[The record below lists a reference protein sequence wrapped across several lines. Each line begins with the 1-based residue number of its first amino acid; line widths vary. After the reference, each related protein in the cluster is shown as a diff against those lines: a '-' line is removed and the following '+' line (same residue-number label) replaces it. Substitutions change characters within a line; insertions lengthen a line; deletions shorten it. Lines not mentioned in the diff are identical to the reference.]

1 MAYYSKVLNFFP
13 TPKFLKFSYV
23 GVDISRNALRYAEIV
38 NNGLHMK
45 LGKWGEKYFP
55 AESDIFSNQAL
66 KDALKELREKEGVEY
81 VKSTLPEEETYLFT
95 IDVEDETEEALR
107 TNIEFHIEENVPI
120 KASDALF
127 EFYVLPT
134 NVTGKRQAVVS
145 VVSKQT
151 VAKYLDLFSS
161 CGITVVS
168 FMIESSS
175 LSRVAVTR
183 EDSATYLLVNLSDQK
198 TVCAVVSQ
206 GYVQF
211 SSTVGAGSNMIN
223 EALKKYYK
231 ISDEEAEKMKKEKGF
246 LKDEGNEETFS
257 ILMNAISVLKD
268 EIEKVSLYWQTHRDK
283 TLKGSI
289 QKIILAGKD
298 AGLAG
303 FADYLSATLK
313 IEVKLLD
320 AWTNI
325 PFYKN
330 QVPPISYKDS
340 FAFGPCL
347 GLSIGSLK

>member
-23 GVDISRNALRYAEIV
+23 GVDISPGELRYAEIT
-38 NNGLHMK
+38 NNGLSMQ

-55 AESDIFSNQAL
+55 TTSDIFSNEGLKQAL
-66 KDALKELREKEGVEY
+66 CDLKNKEGFEF
-81 VKSTLPEEETYLFT
+81 VKATLPEESTYLFT
-95 IDVEDETEEALR
+95 VDVEDEDEETLR

-120 KASDALF
+120 KAADALF
-127 EFYVLPT
+127 EFYVLPV
-134 NVTGKRQAVVS
+134 NVTGKKQAVVS
-145 VVSKQT
+145 VVSRET
-151 VAKYLDLFSS
+151 VAKYTDLFAS
-161 CGITVVS
+161 CGLTVVS

-175 LSRVAVTR
+175 LSRVAIPR
-183 EDSATYLLVNLSDQK
+183 EDSATYLLVNIMDQK

-211 SSTVGAGSNMIN
+211 SSTVNTGSNIIT

-231 ISDEEAEKMKKEKGF
+231 ISDIDAEKMKNEKGF
-246 LKDEGNEETFS
+246 LKEEGNEETFMV
-257 ILMNAISVLKD
+257 LMNAISVLKD

-298 AGLAG
+298 AGLSG
-303 FADYLSATLK
+303 FADYLRATIK

-320 AWTNI
+320 AWANV

-330 QVPPISYKDS
+330 HVPPINYKDS
-340 FAFGPCL
+340 LAFGPCL
-347 GLSIGSLK
+347 GLSVGSLK